1 VKGDDNADAS
11 DDDHDNDG
19 SSHLAV
25 VAAAVVWRHSAQAAK
40 QPKRVTEHEN
50 GDAGFQAGGE
60 PVGRCPA
67 LLGGAAAITAVEN
80 SRN

>member
-1 VKGDDNADAS
+1 MQMPAMMITITTAVVY
-11 DDDHDNDG
+11 
-19 SSHLAV
+19 HLAV
-25 VAAAVVWRHSAQAAK
+25 VAAAVIWRHSAHAAK

-67 LLGGAAAITAVEN
+67 LLGGAAAIAAVEN